1 MLQKLREKSSGWL
14 AIAIVSVL
22 IVPFALFG
30 LDQYV
35 VQRGDTYAARIQA
48 PPTWWTSAPSW
59 WPVSMAWDTQ
69 EISSDDFRE
78 RLEQSRQQ
86 QRAAEGAAFD
96 NKAFES
102 VDNKR
107 RILDQMIDER
117 VMRMA
122 ADRNGIAIGD
132 AAVIETIQGLPEFQV
147 DGKFD
152 PQRYQLSLASLVP
165 ARTPV
170 QFQQLVRES
179 LQQSILAGRIAESS
193 FVTKSELDRL
203 LAMLGERRDV
213 AFTLLPAPATDVG
226 AVSADESQRWYKT
239 HLREYRAPE
248 SVSIEYIELSA
259 ANLPGGAVD
268 EAELLARY
276 EKDKAKFV
284 EGEQRLASHILIKV
298 DPKAD
303 AAALKAA
310 EQKATQL
317 VVQAR
322 QAGAAPGSEPGASFA
337 ALARAN
343 SDDTGSKASGGDL
356 GWISR
361 DGSLVKPFEDAL
373 FAMQSGDITGPV
385 KTDFGYH
392 VIQLR
397 ELKAGQPM
405 AFEQAREQ
413 MLRESGEADRER
425 AFNALAGRLVD
436 LVYKNPNSLAAAA
449 QELNL
454 QMQNAGPFTRGG
466 GSGILVNP
474 AVQRAAF
481 SDTLIQDGTVSDPI
495 EIAPNHTVLI
505 RVKQHQPARAQTLA
519 EVSDRVIAAVRGDR
533 RDKAAQAAADTLL
546 GRLNKGETL
555 QAIATSQQL
564 AVSNVPNIPRGAPV
578 PSQQANEAFFSVP
591 RPAAGKVSTGK
602 VKLDDGT
609 YVVFAISKVQPG
621 DLTSMPAEQRTML
634 QQQFMQVNGQEAAE
648 SYVSALRNQMK
659 AIVAEDR
666 L

>member
-14 AIAIVSVL
+14 AMAIVAVL

-30 LDQYV
+30 LDQYI
-35 VQRGDTYAARIQA
+35 VQRVDTYAARIQA

-59 WPVSMAWDTQ
+59 WPASMAWDTQ

-86 QRAAEGAAFD
+86 QRTAEGAAFD

-152 PQRYQLSLASLVP
+152 PQRYQLSLGSLVP

-170 QFQQLVRES
+170 QFQQMVRDS

-203 LAMLGERRDV
+203 LAMLGEQRDV
-213 AFTLLPAPATDVG
+213 AFTLLPPSATDVG
-226 AVSADESQRWYKT
+226 AVSAEEIQRWYKT
-239 HLREYRAPE
+239 HISEYRAPE
-248 SVSIEYIELSA
+248 SVSIEYVELSA
-259 ANLPGGAVD
+259 ASLPGGAVD

-276 EKDKAKFV
+276 EKDKAQFV

-317 VVQAR
+317 VAQAK
-322 QAGAAPGSEPGASFA
+322 QAGADFA
-337 ALARAN
+337 ALARVN

-373 FAMQSGDITGPV
+373 FAMQPGETTGPV

-392 VIQLR
+392 VIQVR

-405 AFEQAREQ
+405 TFEQAREQ

-425 AFNALAGRLVD
+425 AFNDLAGRLVD
-436 LVYKNPNSLAAAA
+436 LVYKNPNSLIAAA

-454 QMQNAGPFTRGG
+454 QVQNAGPFPRGG
-466 GSGILVNP
+466 GSGILADA

-505 RVKQHQPARAQTLA
+505 RVKQHLPARALTLA
-519 EVSDRVIAAVRGDR
+519 EVSERVVAAVRGGR
-533 RDKAAQAAADTLL
+533 RDKAAQAAADALL
-546 GRLNKGETL
+546 ARLGKGETL
-555 QAIATSQQL
+555 QAVATSQQL
-564 AVSNVPNIPRGAPV
+564 AVSNVPNIPRGSPV

-602 VKLDDGT
+602 VKLDDGS
-609 YVVFAISKVQPG
+609 YVIFAISKVQPG
-621 DLTSMPAEQRTML
+621 DSASMPAEQRTML
-634 QQQFMQVNGQEAAE
+634 RQQFMQFSGQDAAE
-648 SYVSALRNQMK
+648 SYVSALRKQMK
-659 AIVAEDR
+659 TTVAEDR

>member
-14 AIAIVSVL
+14 AIAILAVL

-30 LDQYV
+30 LDQYI
-35 VQRGDTYAARIQA
+35 VQRVDTYAARIQA

-69 EISSDDFRE
+69 EISSDEFRE

-96 NKAFES
+96 NKVFES

-132 AAVIETIQGLPEFQV
+132 TAVRDTIQGLPEFQV
-147 DGKFD
+147 NGKFD

-165 ARTPV
+165 SRTPV
-170 QFQQLVRES
+170 QFEQVVRES

-203 LAMLGERRDV
+203 LSLLGEQRDV
-213 AFTLLPAPATDVG
+213 SFVMLPQPAPDMG
-226 AVSADESQRWYKT
+226 AVSADEMQRWYKT
-239 HLREYRAPE
+239 HVREYRAPE
-248 SVSIEYIELSA
+248 SVLIEYIELSA
-259 ANLPGGAVD
+259 ANLPGAVVD
-268 EAELLARY
+268 EAELLVRY

-303 AAALKAA
+303 AAAQKVA
-310 EQKATQL
+310 EGKATQL
-317 VVQAR
+317 VAQAK
-322 QAGAAPGSEPGASFA
+322 QAGSNFA

-343 SDDTGSKASGGDL
+343 SDDTGSKVSGGDL
-356 GWISR
+356 GWIAR

-373 FAMQSGDITGPV
+373 FAMESGDIIGPV

-397 ELKAGQPM
+397 ELKAGQQMP
-405 AFEQAREQ
+405 FEQAREQ

-425 AFNALAGRLVD
+425 AFNELAGRLVD
-436 LVYKNPNSLAAAA
+436 LVYKNPNSLAPAAS
-449 QELNL
+449 ELNL
-454 QMQNAGPFTRGG
+454 QVRDAGPFPRGG
-466 GSGILVNP
+466 GSGILANP

-481 SDTLIQDGTVSDPI
+481 STTLIQDGTVSDPI
-495 EIAPNHTVLI
+495 EIAPNHSVLI
-505 RVKQHQPARAQTLA
+505 RVKQHQPERALPLA
-519 EVSDRVIAAVRGDR
+519 DVRDRVIAGIRGER
-533 RDKAAQAAADTLL
+533 SDKAARTAADAMLA
-546 GRLNKGETL
+546 RVAKGETL
-555 QAIATSQQL
+555 QAVAAAQQL
-564 AVSNVPNIPRGAPV
+564 ATSNVPDVPRGAPL
-578 PSQQANEAFFSVP
+578 PSAQANAAFFSVP
-591 RPAAGKVSTGK
+591 RPVAGKVSTGK
-602 VKLDDGT
+602 VQLDDGS
-609 YVVFAISKVQPG
+609 YVVFAVSKVQAG
-621 DLTSMPAEQRTML
+621 DLASMPAQQRTLL
-634 QQQFMQVNGQEAAE
+634 QQQLVQVNGQEAAQN
-648 SYVSALRNQMK
+648 YVSALRRQMK
-659 AIVAEDR
+659 TLVAEDR